1 MLIYFVPN
9 SNCSKQIFL
18 LSSKLKLKMKSF
30 LGSLS
35 CKSNTKKSDKNLFG
49 SERKTT
55 EYKGDKLSNLDLM
68 RLNKL
73 PKLKEC
79 LPRSQN

>member
-1 MLIYFVPN
+1 MLIYFVGN
-9 SNCSKQIFL
+9 SNCSKIFIS
-18 LSSKLKLKMKSF
+18 SSKLKLKMKSF